1 MSLNTARTLS
11 AALLTT
17 VMSGMPALCQEATTE
32 KSRTPCF
39 FNQKEETCDIRLK
52 GDDIELRLE
61 GNRTVEINRR
71 GRCTNRLENSVTI
84 RSCNVRIGLPN
95 DFVYGLIVRRS
106 TGGTMI
112 TSPQLEIKLPEVGL

>member
-1 MSLNTARTLS
+1 MSVNTASALT
-11 AALLTT
+11 AALLNI
-17 VMSGMPALCQEATTE
+17 VIGGMPALCQEAKSE

-52 GDDIELRLE
+52 GDDIELEFE
-61 GNRTVEINRR
+61 GNRTVEIARR
-71 GRCTNRLENSVTI
+71 GRCTNRLVNGVTI

-106 TGGTMI
+106 TGGTVI
-112 TSPQLEIKLPEVGL
+112 TSPQLEIKLPQIGL